1 MTGEAAAFRYAGD
14 GGRHK
19 EKSGVSSKEHRI
31 FISSGEVSPD
41 IKAPEGDMRRFG
53 YEN

>member
-1 MTGEAAAFRYAGD
+1 MTGGAADSRKWMT
-14 GGRHK
+14 RLTQ

>member
-1 MTGEAAAFRYAGD
+1 MTGGAAAFRYAGD

-31 FISSGEVSPD
+31 FNHRETQSPD
-41 IKAPEGDMRRFG
+41 KKPTRA
-53 YEN
+53 YEEDWV

>member
-1 MTGEAAAFRYAGD
+1 MTGGAAAFRYAGD

-31 FISSGEVSPD
+31 FKSSGGTVSRQ
-41 IKAPEGDMRRFG
+41 KAHKGI
-53 YEN
+53 